1 MVALKGSVVDHTY
14 GSGTPAVLLIM
25 ERLQQDLHTAIKKG
39 LDFPSRLQV
48 ALDVVEGIRYLHS
61 LGLVHRDIKLKNV
74 LVSNIF
80 LAWLCEWQS
89 HIQLFMA
96 GIDTMMIAKLV
107 LFPPAIYSKQR
118 VSIYRLPTKIE
129 SVKYNTTLG
138 FLILLSTCKGPVL

>member
-1 MVALKGSVVDHTY
+1 MLCTCRSIPEHARVVALRGSVIDHSY

-74 LVSNIF
+74 LV
-80 LAWLCEWQS
+80 
-89 HIQLFMA
+89 
-96 GIDTMMIAKLV
+96 
-107 LFPPAIYSKQR
+107 
-118 VSIYRLPTKIE
+118 RL
-129 SVKYNTTLG
+129 SVKNCMNVY
-138 FLILLSTCKGPVL
+138 I